1 MFYENLVELV
11 EFINFLYIFR
21 TTVSVIVISSLLLYK
36 ALVAQEETDSKNT
49 EKLSNDVK
57 IQKLEKRVRELESL
71 LNRFVLQKR
80 MKIFDI

>member
-1 MFYENLVELV
+1 MHFEKLV
-11 EFINFLYIFR
+11 EFINLLYIFR

-36 ALVAQEETDSKNT
+36 ALVAQEENDSKNT

-71 LNRFVLQKR
+71 LNRFV
-80 MKIFDI
+80 

>member
-1 MFYENLVELV
+1 MSFENLV

-36 ALVAQEETDSKNT
+36 ALVAQEEIDSKNT

-71 LNRFVLQKR
+71 LNRFV
-80 MKIFDI
+80 

>member
-1 MFYENLVELV
+1 MSFENLV
-11 EFINFLYIFR
+11 EFINFLYVFR

-71 LNRFVLQKR
+71 LNRFVF
-80 MKIFDI
+80 MKNELIYI

>member
-1 MFYENLVELV
+1 MSFENLV

-36 ALVAQEETDSKNT
+36 ALVAQEQNDSKNT

-71 LNRFVLQKR
+71 LNRFVKQKL
-80 MKIFDI
+80 MNSIFDV

>member
-1 MFYENLVELV
+1 MSFENLV
-11 EFINFLYIFR
+11 EFINFLYVFR

-36 ALVAQEETDSKNT
+36 ALVAQEEIDSKNT

-71 LNRFVLQKR
+71 LNRFV
-80 MKIFDI
+80 